1 MRNAQETAELLKAF
15 SDQILTMAE
24 EKGLTRYEVSNLPNM
39 LEIAIKR
46 EWYTKEELYKRNP
59 QR

>member
-1 MRNAQETAELLKAF
+1 MRNAQETVELLKAF

-39 LEIAIKR
+39 LESAIKR
-46 EWYTKEELYKRNP
+46 EWYKEEELYKRNP